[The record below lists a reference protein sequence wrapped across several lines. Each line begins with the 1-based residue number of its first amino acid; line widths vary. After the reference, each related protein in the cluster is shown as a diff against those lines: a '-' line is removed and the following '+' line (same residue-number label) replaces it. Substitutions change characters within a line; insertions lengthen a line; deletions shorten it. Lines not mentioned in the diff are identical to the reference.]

1 MGPNK
6 CKQCLFFRPKK
17 VEKIKNASKCLFSGI
32 GRPVFIKMFFLI
44 GEMNLNSVP
53 GALIGIS
60 ETSARNLKGRFCETP
75 LLYKKKERFTS
86 FLFGKER
93 LLSVAIERCY

>member
-1 MGPNK
+1 MGPKK
-6 CKQCLFFRPKK
+6 CKCCLFFGPKK
-17 VEKIKNASKCLFSGI
+17 VQKGPNMPKHNFSRI

-60 ETSARNLKGRFCETP
+60 ETWARNFKGRFCEN
-75 LLYKKKERFTS
+75 LFFIKKREVLPEESSCGR
-86 FLFGKER
+86 LR
-93 LLSVAIERCY
+93 LL